1 MARICH
7 AIKVGTRSRVSPSSA
22 GVPWREIRFRR
33 ADVVCELY
41 SMTASSARFLNILG
55 LAISVLTAFLMLSFP
70 VYATPVMRDEKT
82 GKWFESERFEW
93 NTKQVPLWKVWR
105 ARL

>member
-1 MARICH
+1 
-7 AIKVGTRSRVSPSSA
+7 
-22 GVPWREIRFRR
+22 
-33 ADVVCELY
+33 
-41 SMTASSARFLNILG
+41 MTASSARFLNILG
-55 LAISVLTAFLMLSFP
+55 LAISVIAAFLMLSFP

-105 ARL
+105 ARLGPILLALGFFLQIIAAAIT